1 MLEVFSPRPLPPLLP
16 LVMPRL
22 TTSTATTVHSVYPPP
37 SVKTS
42 LATNTLAIAS
52 LLDDQSDNPQP
63 FNEQFVHEQ
72 FADIAPPSMTA
83 RGMPAAA
90 MPGSFL
96 PSLNVVAPNTIT
108 DNIPAPRMQTAGTAT
123 PGVATPNEAT
133 PDTSGTIT
141 INVQPH
147 DTLTSLKKIC
157 TLCSKR
163 KIKCHVIEFTSP
175 KVCELCQKKGLD
187 CVFEARK
194 EYPARATMR
203 S

>member
-1 MLEVFSPRPLPPLLP
+1 
-16 LVMPRL
+16 MPRL

-83 RGMPAAA
+83 RGMSAAA

-108 DNIPAPRMQTAGTAT
+108 DNVPAPRMQTAGTAT
-123 PGVATPNEAT
+123 PGVGTPNEAT
-133 PDTSGTIT
+133 PDTAGIIT

-147 DTLTSLKKIC
+147 DTLTSLKKTC
-157 TLCSKR
+157 TLFSKR
-163 KIKCHVIEFTSP
+163 KIKCHVIEGTSP
-175 KVCELCQKKGLD
+175 RYANS
-187 CVFEARK
+187 ARRRDWTACSRLV
-194 EYPARATMR
+194 ESTLLESP
-203 S
+203 